1 MKYFLKYFLI
11 ILFGFVAA
19 SAEAKET
26 IQISLVNQQLYLY
39 QDNKIIFSTRI
50 STGRKRMATPQGRF
64 MIDLKK
70 TVIPDPAYHMTL
82 SYFMRLSVSPPFGI
96 HYAHDPGYPASHGCI
111 RIGSMKSAITLY
123 ILTPTGTQVTI
134 L

>member
-1 MKYFLKYFLI
+1 MKYFLI
-11 ILFGFVAA
+11 IVFGFVAA
-19 SAEAKET
+19 IAEAKET

-64 MIDLKK
+64 VIDLKK
-70 TVIPDPAYHMTL
+70 TIIPDPAYHMRL
-82 SYFMRLSVSPPFGI
+82 PYFMRLSVSPPFGI
-96 HYAHDPGYPASHGCI
+96 HYAHDPGYPTSHGCI
-111 RIGSMKSAITLY
+111 RIGSMKSAIALY
-123 ILTPTGTQVTI
+123 NLTPTGTQVTI